1 MCTKCINTNKD
12 LSQGI
17 HPPFETDYK
26 RGLMAAGSW
35 NFDPLTDEQIEKARI
50 DFVRG
55 CAEEKHA
62 VNISASWRPGTAA
75 ISEAKH
81 SAEKDAKISEA
92 LNEAIQAPMDQAALS
107 AAVEMMKIEI
117 NDGKVKV
124 PVLEDH
130 SNLFK
135 KPGVDETAEVI
146 MEFTPFITAAMLRDK
161 KVEMADCKLNGVMV
175 KDMTLAEF
183 QAVWA
188 QQIKVQEQREA
199 QTSVTIEA
207 GESFLAGVYQII
219 GDNEINSPTSM
230 REERLAAINK
240 DRAERLKNP
249 CAEIALDELEPT
261 VLTSTSAEK
270 QRIEENIAK
279 LKASQALNASERIEL
294 DQHLVG
300 LRASLAIRE
309 RDNRLANEARHARY
323 EEFMAAQN
331 RERKE
336 DLRQRQIIV
345 DEIEN
350 LAATMTKSEPDESQ
364 KVWVDIEVGDV
375 ILEGV
380 TLNFDQDHQSQ
391 DRIHRHV
398 KQPCP
403 ECSGSGEYIGFNHT
417 EICPCCKGSKVV

>member
-117 NDGKVKV
+117 NDGKV
-124 PVLEDH
+124 
-130 SNLFK
+130 
-135 KPGVDETAEVI
+135 
-146 MEFTPFITAAMLRDK
+146 
-161 KVEMADCKLNGVMV
+161 
-175 KDMTLAEF
+175 
-183 QAVWA
+183 
-188 QQIKVQEQREA
+188 QEQREA

-249 CAEIALDELEPT
+249 CAEIALDELEPI

-417 EICPCCKGSKVV
+417 EICPRCKGSKVV